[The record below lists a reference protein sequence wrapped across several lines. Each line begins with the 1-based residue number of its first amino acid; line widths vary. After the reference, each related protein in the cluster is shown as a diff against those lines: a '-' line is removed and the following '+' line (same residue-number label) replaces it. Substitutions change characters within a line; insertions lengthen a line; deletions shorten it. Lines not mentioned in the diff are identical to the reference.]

1 MPRGNKAN
9 LKRGNAGNKG
19 RGSTQ
24 DRKDAAEVRKLSR
37 KMVLDPVVQA
47 SLLQKLQDG
56 TAHPSVI
63 SMLYA
68 YAFGKPIEIAEI
80 TTKTV
85 PVRVEHVYA
94 DDTPLD
100 PPADS

>member
-1 MPRGNKAN
+1 MARGNKAN

-19 RGSTQ
+19 RGTTQ

-47 SLLQKLQDG
+47 ALLQKLQDG

-68 YAFGKPIEIAEI
+68 YAFGKPVEIVEQ
-80 TTKTV
+80 TTKVV
-85 PVRVEHVYA
+85 PVKVEHVYA
-94 DDTPLD
+94 DETPVNEEK
-100 PPADS
+100 A

>member
-1 MPRGNKAN
+1 MARGNKAN

-19 RGSTQ
+19 RGTTQ

-68 YAFGKPIEIAEI
+68 YAFGKPVEIVEQ
-80 TTKTV
+80 TTKVV
-85 PVRVEHVYA
+85 PVKVEHVYA
-94 DDTPLD
+94 DETPV
-100 PPADS
+100 AEEK